1 MSYLSLNYDLPLLT
15 QDWNKVA
22 VRTSPGR
29 NGLGQDTRKAMIS
42 TIGMELERE
51 LGIQDAHQASILS
64 SLRHPDGAS
73 DPHLDQHSGKTYES
87 IRPRYITSF
96 FFVLVSCHD

>member
-1 MSYLSLNYDLPLLT
+1 M
-15 QDWNKVA
+15 
-22 VRTSPGR
+22 
-29 NGLGQDTRKAMIS
+29 GQDTRKAMVS

-73 DPHLDQHSGKTYES
+73 DPHLDQHSGKPYES
-87 IRPRYITSF
+87 IRPRYSTISLVF
-96 FFVLVSCHD
+96 LVSSHDRLLIPLILY